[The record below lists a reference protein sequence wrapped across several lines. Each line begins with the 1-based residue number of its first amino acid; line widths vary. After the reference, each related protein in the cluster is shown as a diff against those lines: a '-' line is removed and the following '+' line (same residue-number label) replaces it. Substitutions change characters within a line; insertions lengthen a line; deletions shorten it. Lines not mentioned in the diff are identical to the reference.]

1 MTEPQQSKWRLTLRR
16 ALVSISLFCIASA
29 CSGYAIARTTA
40 WARDPVGMTF
50 DKFLCVPCALLY
62 GAAIGCI
69 VGYKWT
75 FVGALIG
82 LACSCVYL
90 YAAMGPLP

>member
-1 MTEPQQSKWRLTLRR
+1 MSEPQNSRWRLTLKR
-16 ALVSISLFCIASA
+16 ALVSISLFCIANA

-62 GAAIGCI
+62 EAAIGCI
-69 VGYKWT
+69 VGGKWT
-75 FVGALIG
+75 FVGAFIG
-82 LACSCVYL
+82 LVCSSIYL
-90 YAAMGPLP
+90 FATMGPLP